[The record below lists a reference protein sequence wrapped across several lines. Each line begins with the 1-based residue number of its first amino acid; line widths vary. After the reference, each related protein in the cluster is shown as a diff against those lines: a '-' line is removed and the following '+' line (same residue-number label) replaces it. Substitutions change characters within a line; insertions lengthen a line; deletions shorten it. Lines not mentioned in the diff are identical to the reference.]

1 MSPLTP
7 GSERRCPDDAYVVSG
22 EAGEQSDADVHHA
35 LGFHALG
42 LRDHDGAPPEAR
54 QPMPLTRVVPLDAMR
69 LLLARVE
76 LPDWQEHAVDGVI
89 VRTVEPGAPAR
100 QPLDQA
106 LASGFV
112 TIPAFPVH
120 QLACRTVPSFPDP
133 ERFGLFFRKCHISS
147 SSITTA
153 RPSGSGLWA

>member
-1 MSPLTP
+1 
-7 GSERRCPDDAYVVSG
+7 
-22 EAGEQSDADVHHA
+22 
-35 LGFHALG
+35 
-42 LRDHDGAPPEAR
+42 
-54 QPMPLTRVVPLDAMR
+54 MPLTRVVPLDAMR

-133 ERFGLFFRKCHISS
+133 ERLGLFFRNCTTHPAW
-147 SSITTA
+147 ITPPG
-153 RPSGSGLWA
+153 PSAPGLWA